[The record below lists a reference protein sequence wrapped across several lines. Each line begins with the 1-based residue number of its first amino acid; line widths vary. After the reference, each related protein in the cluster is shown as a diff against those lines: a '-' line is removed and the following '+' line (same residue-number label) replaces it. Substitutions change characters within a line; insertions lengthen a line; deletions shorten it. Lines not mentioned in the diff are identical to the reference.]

1 MPEELRIWI
10 DGKLLPQA
18 EAVLPVNTAAVFYA
32 TNVFEGLRA
41 YWNDADEELYCFRLA
56 EHFARFR
63 ESMKMMRF
71 TIPYSDDE
79 LYGIVRE
86 VLTGNNVREDLHM
99 HMVAYV
105 AGNGLNATSPTG
117 LYIIPRRRHRVAEG
131 VGLRCCVSSWTR
143 TSDNAIPIRLKSG
156 SNYQN
161 GRLATLQAEADGYD
175 QPIFL
180 NKEGHVAE
188 GTGATFFMVR
198 KGRLVTPPLTDDI
211 LESITRSTIIEQL
224 YPGLFGM
231 EVVERQIDRTELYV
245 ADEAFFCGSG
255 YEISPITSIDQFPL
269 GDGQVG
275 PVASALSRAYMD
287 VVRGVDK
294 RFEEWRTPTYN
305 AVKASA

>member
-1 MPEELRIWI
+1 
-10 DGKLLPQA
+10 
-18 EAVLPVNTAAVFYA
+18 
-32 TNVFEGLRA
+32 
-41 YWNDADEELYCFRLA
+41 
-56 EHFARFR
+56 
-63 ESMKMMRF
+63 
-71 TIPYSDDE
+71 
-79 LYGIVRE
+79 
-86 VLTGNNVREDLHM
+86 VLTGNRVREDLHM

-105 AGNGLNATSPTG
+105 AGNGLNATTPTG
-117 LYIIPRRRHRVAEG
+117 LYIIPRRRPRVAEG
-131 VGLRCCVSSWTR
+131 IGLRCCVSSWTR

-198 KGRLVTPPLTDDI
+198 KGRLVTPPLTEDI
-211 LESITRSTIIEQL
+211 LESITRSTIIEHL
-224 YPGLFGM
+224 YPEIFGM
-231 EVVERQIDRTELYV
+231 QAVERQIDRTELYV

-275 PVASALSRAYMD
+275 PVSKALSDAYMN
-287 VVRGVDK
+287 VVRGVDR
-294 RFEEWRTPTYN
+294 RFAEWRTPTYN